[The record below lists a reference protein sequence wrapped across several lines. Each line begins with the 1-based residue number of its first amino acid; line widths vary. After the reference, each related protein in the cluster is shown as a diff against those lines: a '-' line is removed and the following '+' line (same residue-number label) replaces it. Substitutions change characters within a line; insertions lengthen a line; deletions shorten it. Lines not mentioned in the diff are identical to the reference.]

1 MGIVVLVCGNVFD
14 GISDSLTGP
23 VEILV
28 EGKRIARIQRS
39 VRRPPGARVIGS
51 GGLLASV
58 LPPGVY

>member
-39 VRRPPGARVIGS
+39 VRRPPGARVIDLS
-51 GGLLASV
+51 GRQ
-58 LPPGVY
+58 